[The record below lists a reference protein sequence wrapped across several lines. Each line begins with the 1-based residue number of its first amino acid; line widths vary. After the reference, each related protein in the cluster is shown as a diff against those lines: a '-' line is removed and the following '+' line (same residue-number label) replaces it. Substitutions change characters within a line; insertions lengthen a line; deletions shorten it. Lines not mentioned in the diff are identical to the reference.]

1 MGLASRYQTRVLLI
15 FVPVTTILPSPFPRW
30 VKTSPT
36 RQKCSPR
43 TRVCWNKLCLKSR
56 VERRLRTRQERLRKC
71 IYSVNERINELSS
84 LMRNNTEH
92 TLRTRKCRQ
101 LLNFTMVWAKIY
113 LASFTRQPYTSYKL
127 LSSWGDLTSGNGQHP
142 KLAGPV
148 RQQVY
153 WSEHELPSLHFIVTL
168 ASSPPTWNNIKKH
181 HLNSTFNSL

>member
-1 MGLASRYQTRVLLI
+1 MGNNKSNKTEMQPKNKSVLKQTLSQ
-15 FVPVTTILPSPFPRW
+15 VTSGT
-30 VKTSPT
+30 KTKDSAGEIAE
-36 RQKCSPR
+36 
-43 TRVCWNKLCLKSR
+43 V
-56 VERRLRTRQERLRKC
+56 
-71 IYSVNERINELSS
+71 YSVNERINELSS